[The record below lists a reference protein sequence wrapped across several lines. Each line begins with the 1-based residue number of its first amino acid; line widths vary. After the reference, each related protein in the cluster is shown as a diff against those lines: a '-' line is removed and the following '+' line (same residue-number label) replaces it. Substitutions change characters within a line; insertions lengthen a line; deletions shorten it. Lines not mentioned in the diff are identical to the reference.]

1 MNDNRRPTPIASAIT
16 AAIADLGAHLGFT
29 VAELETI
36 EAGNPVAQGHH
47 TSSGRWLT
55 IEDVN
60 LLGHALLILCERVDP
75 VRAVERA
82 YAELVA
88 EAQEQTLLDARPEA
102 EAKPQ

>member
-16 AAIADLGAHLGFT
+16 AAIGDLAAHLGFT
-29 VAELETI
+29 IAELDTI
-36 EAGNPVAQGHH
+36 KAGNPVAQGHH
-47 TSSGRWLT
+47 TPSGRWLT

-60 LLGHALLILCERVDP
+60 LLGRALITLCDRVDP

-88 EAQEQTLLDARPEA
+88 EAQEQALLDARPEA